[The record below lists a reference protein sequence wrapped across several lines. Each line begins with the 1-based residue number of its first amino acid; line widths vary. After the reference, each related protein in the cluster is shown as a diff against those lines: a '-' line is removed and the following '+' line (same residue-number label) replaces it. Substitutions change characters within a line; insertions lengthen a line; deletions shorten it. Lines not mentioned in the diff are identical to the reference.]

1 MAEITET
8 NLPGVGVR
16 HEFVTDSG
24 QHVGVISHRGGRRE
38 ILVYDRD
45 DPDSCSMVV
54 HLTEQ
59 DSRTLNELLGVSRVA
74 DSLAAVEQ
82 QIEGLGIDW
91 VPIAE
96 GSSFVGKSIA
106 DGMFRTSTGVSI
118 VAVVRDSSTVPAP
131 RPDFVFSV
139 GDIAVCVGTDE
150 GLAAVRER
158 LTA

>member
-1 MAEITET
+1 
-8 NLPGVGVR
+8 
-16 HEFVTDSG
+16 
-24 QHVGVISHRGGRRE
+24 
-38 ILVYDRD
+38 
-45 DPDSCSMVV
+45 
-54 HLTEQ
+54 
-59 DSRTLNELLGVSRVA
+59 
-74 DSLAAVEQ
+74 
-82 QIEGLGIDW
+82 